1 MTRAERKV
9 LLDRVVDESRKDGE
23 PLRQAVKDR
32 LDRHNPS
39 PLAPWAAHAH
49 WTLTRRAGTPHE
61 GPAKLSEAAAGDAH
75 RAFALRPGR
84 ICRGQ
89 ILSCGRTHSVFLVH
103 TLTASANVCAVRP
116 SMHVHWLCASGA
128 GTPLRAVPEK

>member
-9 LLDRVVDESRKDGE
+9 LLDRVVDENSKDGE

-39 PLAPWAAHAH
+39 PLTPWAAPAH
-49 WTLTRRAGTPHE
+49 WALTRRAGTAHE
-61 GPAKLSEAAAGDAH
+61 GPAALSEAAAGDAH
-75 RAFALRPGR
+75 WACALRPGR

-89 ILSCGRTHSVFLVH
+89 ILSCGRTL
-103 TLTASANVCAVRP
+103 AV
-116 SMHVHWLCASGA
+116 
-128 GTPLRAVPEK
+128 